1 MNTRRGFTLLELSI
15 VITTIGILAAILL
28 PSLARAREGAR
39 RSSCMANLANLGM
52 ALRMYAEEND
62 RALPWSGGN
71 GSAECLL
78 DFRHRYVP
86 EIESFICPS
95 DPESS
100 THEFYSDAEGQHND
114 DDLDP
119 QRLRIERMNVRPDG
133 TASLRCSYDYLGAY
147 TALPV
152 RLPHPSR
159 PAPHRFPLMWD
170 MLSGNWD
177 EKAVGEGNGFEF
189 NVGDMNHIPG
199 GGNVLWMDGSVTYEL
214 SRDWYGPN
222 LPAAPPGLNFP
233 RWHTVPPPVE
243 PGTTR
248 PR

>member
-39 RSSCMANLANLGM
+39 RSSCMANLANLGI

-62 RALPWSGGN
+62 RVLPWSGGKGN
-71 GSAECLL
+71 ADCLL

-86 EIESFICPS
+86 ELASFICPS
-95 DPESS
+95 DSYN
-100 THEFYSDAEGQHND
+100 TINEFYTDEDGAYSD
-114 DDLDP
+114 DDP
-119 QRLRIERMNVRPDG
+119 RRLRINRMNVRPDAS
-133 TASLRCSYDYLGAY
+133 ASLRCSYDYIGAY

-159 PAPHRFPLMWD
+159 PEPARFPLMWD
-170 MLSGNWD
+170 MANGNWD
-177 EKAVGEGNGFEF
+177 QKAVGTGNGHEPDI
-189 NVGDMNHIPG
+189 NSMNHVPG
-199 GGNVLWMDGSVTYEL
+199 GGNVLWMDGSVTFEL
-214 SRDWYGPN
+214 SHDWYGPN
-222 LPAAPPGLNFP
+222 LPAAPPGLKFP
-233 RWHTVPPPVE
+233 RWHTVPPPPE

-248 PR
+248 